1 MRLHIQRIQLMNIGQ
16 INSNLENLIL
26 NFNPESF
33 IYDLLLA
40 YGTPRATIARTQL
53 KEKNL
58 FDEFG
63 DDVII
68 RKKVFYRVVQP
79 IELQATFGDL
89 RTNDKVH
96 RQEPRFIVV
105 TDLETL
111 LAVDTKTTEV
121 LDIPLVDINR
131 HFDFFLPWAG
141 MEKHK
146 IAQEQEADLKAADR
160 MAKLYDEISKT
171 NATETPEQV
180 HNLNVFLSR
189 LLFCFFAEDTD
200 IFEKNLFTNSIDS
213 HTQNDGS
220 DVNSYL
226 DTLFEVMNTDYK
238 DRNRELP
245 EYLKVF
251 PYVNGGLFRN
261 THTAPVFTQRSR
273 RMLIEAGSLQWSDI
287 NPDIFGSMIQA
298 VVTPEHRGGLGMH
311 YTSVPNIMKV
321 IEPLFLNELRDEF
334 DAIVETRRLASQNN
348 ADSRSIASF
357 QKLLKR
363 IWKIKIF
370 DPACGSGNFLII
382 AYKKLRELEM
392 DIFKEL
398 GTFAFSEID
407 LDSFYGIE
415 LDDFAHEVATLSLWL
430 AEHQMNQ
437 VFKARFGDVKPALP
451 LKQTGNIV
459 HGNAC
464 RVDWEVVCPKNDG
477 DEIYILGNPPYLGA
491 RNQDEEQKRDMALVF
506 ENNEVYKDSD
516 YVLCWFLKG
525 SQYIEKI
532 NSKFAFVTTSSIS
545 QGSQIAYFWPQIFNR
560 NEEISFAYQP
570 FKWANNAKDKAG
582 VICVIIGVQNKSIQL
597 KTLYTSTI
605 VRIIPNITPYLTEG
619 KSIIITESKKSIS
632 NLPSMVMGNMARDG
646 GNLIFSEKEK
656 NELCSKYPVDK
667 FLRKFLGA
675 EEYING
681 KIRYCLWLNDD
692 DIEVVNS
699 IPEINNRIKNV
710 YEFRINSKAKTT
722 NQYSKTPH
730 KLAQRSHI
738 DGNSIII
745 PRVSSERREYIP
757 FGFLDENTIISDSAQ
772 AIYNAS
778 PFILSILLSKIHN
791 IWTKSVGGYLGTSIR
806 YSTSVC
812 YNTFPFPPISD
823 KQKQELEKHTY
834 NIISERERH
843 SEKTLAELY
852 DPDKMPDGLREAHRL
867 NDLAVERCYRSRP
880 FESDEERLEYLFK
893 LYEQMIEEEKQR
905 GTLFETEKK
914 KKSAP
919 KPLPINR
926 NKRQGT

>member
-1 MRLHIQRIQLMNIGQ
+1 MNIGQ
-16 INSNLENLIL
+16 ININLENLIL

-40 YGTPRATIARTQL
+40 YGTPKATIARAQL
-53 KEKNL
+53 KEKKL
-58 FDEFG
+58 LDEFG

-79 IELQATFGDL
+79 EELLTAFNEL
-89 RTNDKVH
+89 RANDKVRRH
-96 RQEPRFIVV
+96 EPRFIVV

-111 LAVDTKTTEV
+111 LVVDTKTIEV
-121 LDIPLVDINR
+121 LDVPLIDINR

-146 IAQEQEADLKAADR
+146 IVQEQEADLEAADR
-160 MAKLYDEISKT
+160 MAKLYDEICKT
-171 NATETPEQV
+171 NPIETPEQV

-213 HTQNDGS
+213 HTQTDGS
-220 DVNSYL
+220 DTNCYL
-226 DTLFEVMNTDYK
+226 DTLFDVLNTDYK

-245 EYLKVF
+245 EYLRVF

-321 IEPLFLNELRDEF
+321 IEPLFLNELQEEYQ
-334 DAIVETRRLASQNN
+334 AAKGNKKKLEE
-348 ADSRSIASF
+348 
-357 QKLLKR
+357 LLKR

-464 RVDWEVVCPKNDG
+464 RVDWETVCPKNEG
-477 DEIYILGNPPYLGA
+477 DEIYILGNPPYLGS
-491 RNQDEEQKRDMALVF
+491 RRQDENQKEDLKLIF
-506 ENNEVYKDSD
+506 ETEYKSID
-516 YVLCWFLKG
+516 YIAAWFLKG
-525 SQYIEKI
+525 ANFIKGA
-532 NSKFAFVTTSSIS
+532 NSKCAFVSTNSIC
-545 QGSQIAYFWPQIFNR
+545 QGEQVSLVWNKVLNDNI
-560 NEEISFAYQP
+560 EISFAHKD
-570 FKWANNAKDKAG
+570 FKWTNSAKSNAA
-582 VICVIIGVQNKSIQL
+582 VIVVIIGIQNKNQNIKYIFKDGFSSIVSQ
-597 KTLYTSTI
+597 I
-605 VRIIPNITPYLTEG
+605 NPYLVNG
-619 KSIIITESKKSIS
+619 KTIYIS
-632 NLPSMVMGNMARDG
+632 SRQRQISGFPEMNFGNMPADG
-646 GNLIFSEKEK
+646 GKLLFTNEEKQDFISKEPNSEVYFKQLLSAHE
-656 NELCSKYPVDK
+656 
-667 FLRKFLGA
+667 F
-675 EEYING
+675 ING
-681 KIRYCLWLNDD
+681 KIRWCLWLENYKQKIYDLPLVD
-692 DIEVVNS
+692 Q
-699 IPEINNRIKNV
+699 
-710 YEFRINSKAKTT
+710 RINDVFNIRRISSRPQLS
-722 NQYSKTPH
+722 NIPH
-730 KLAQRSHI
+730 LFAQI
-738 DGNSIII
+738 TQPKNKDFILI
-745 PRVSSERREYIP
+745 PRHSSENREYIP
-757 FGFLDENTIISDSAQ
+757 IGYFSSDYIAHDSCLIVPTDEAYLFN
-772 AIYNAS
+772 
-778 PFILSILLSKIHN
+778 ILNSRIHMV
-791 IWTKSVGGYLGTSIR
+791 WSYSVAGRIKTDIR
-806 YSTSVC
+806 YSKDVV
-812 YNTFPFPPISD
+812 YNNFPFPPISD
-823 KQKQELEKHTY
+823 KQKQELEQHTY

-867 NDLAVERCYRSRP
+867 NDLAVERCYRSKP

-893 LYEQMIEEEKQR
+893 LYEQMIEEEKQK
-905 GTLFETEKK
+905 GTLFEGEKKSKK
-914 KKSAP
+914 KK
-919 KPLPINR
+919 
-926 NKRQGT
+926 